1 MEKLVDFIMTNLFQ
15 LAEYVCNKSPFIA
28 DKPTMPPSAPA
39 PQEDLTPTIRF
50 SNEDIMVEGDLFK

>member
-39 PQEDLTPTIRF
+39 PQEELTPTIRF
-50 SNEDIMVEGDLFK
+50 SNEDLMVEGDLFK

>member
-1 MEKLVDFIMTNLFQ
+1 MEKLVDFIMTHLFQ

>member
-28 DKPTMPPSAPA
+28 DKPTMPPSSPA
-39 PQEDLTPTIRF
+39 PQEELTPTIRF
-50 SNEDIMVEGDLFK
+50 SNEDLMVEGDLFK